1 MNPMKRGWRQPPPKS
16 ERKPGGKGT
25 RNGIAAVLIVKNEEK
40 VLERCLRSLDM
51 VDQIVVVDT
60 GSTDRTVEIAKNF
73 TSDVEIMP
81 KMEPFHFGEAR
92 NYADRY
98 VRQDWCLTVDADE
111 VVKEGVVNLIR
122 KAFWT
127 HSRATGFKVTFMLF
141 DEKGENPS
149 SILKQKVYRHGR
161 YEWRFRVHEQL
172 HCKHPPELL
181 VDLPDVV
188 IDHLPLAEKAERK
201 QQNLDLLKISVNES
215 PEYVR
220 NSRQLG
226 VELFQREQ
234 YQDCVKY
241 LKLYLDG
248 ANSERME
255 RSETLI
261 YLGRAYSNLGRYDMA
276 EQYFVEA
283 EELAPERREIYYYK
297 AVALV
302 KVMCLDDALEAAR
315 KGLAIPAAAKPVFH
329 LNLAGAWDGTAF
341 QELISFCE
349 GELFRV
355 KAEFERRQ
363 SGS

>member
-1 MNPMKRGWRQPPPKS
+1 MNPRKGWKQPPPKS
-16 ERKPGGKGT
+16 QRKPGGKGT

-73 TSDVEIMP
+73 TSDVETMP
-81 KMEPFHFGEAR
+81 PMEPFHFGEAR
-92 NYADRY
+92 NFAEKY
-98 VRQDWCLTVDADE
+98 VRQDWCLTMDADE
-111 VVKEGVVNLIR
+111 VMADGAVNLIR

-149 SILKQKVYRHGR
+149 SIMKQKVYKHGR
-161 YEWRFRVHEQL
+161 YEWLYRVHEQL
-172 HCKHPPELL
+172 HCKNPPELV

-188 IDHLPLAEKAERK
+188 INHLPPQGKEVRH

-226 VELFQREQ
+226 MEFFTREQ
-234 YQDCVKY
+234 WQDAAKY

-248 ANSERME
+248 ASPERME

-261 YLGRAYSNLGRYDMA
+261 YMGRCHSNLGRYDMA

-283 EELAPERREIYYYK
+283 EELVPQRREIYYYK

-302 KVMCLDDALEAAR
+302 KVMRLDEALEVAK
-315 KGLAIPAAAKPVFH
+315 KGLSIPEAAKPDFH
-329 LNLAGAWDGTAF
+329 LNMKGAWDGSAF
-341 QELISFCE
+341 KELIEFCE
-349 GELFRV
+349 GELSRV
-355 KAEFERRQ
+355 KAEFERRK